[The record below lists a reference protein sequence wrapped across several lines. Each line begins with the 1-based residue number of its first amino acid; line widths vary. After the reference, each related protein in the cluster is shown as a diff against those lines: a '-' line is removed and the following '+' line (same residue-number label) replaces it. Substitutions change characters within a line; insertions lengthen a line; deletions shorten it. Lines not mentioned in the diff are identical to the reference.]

1 MSKKFDPEDYSV
13 SHKTEYYAVSK
24 DGMYKEK
31 LKDIHEAFKVKKE
44 GKYKFGV
51 NYRELLMVE
60 MECTVYEKQIQTS
73 RRWIEL

>member
-1 MSKKFDPEDYSV
+1 MSKKFDPDERNS
-13 SHKTEYYAVSK
+13 SLKTVFYAVSK

-31 LKDIHEAFKVKKE
+31 LKDIQEAFKVKKE

-60 MECTVYEKQIQTS
+60 MECSVYEKRVETI
-73 RRWIEL
+73 RYWKKL